1 MSVRK
6 LQKHIVMPSALI
18 QHFRVPDLNNEC
30 VGRCENA
37 LLECILACEDDVEC
51 LSECIRLET
60 ECTNGES
67 DSSLLY

>member
-6 LQKHIVMPSALI
+6 LQKHIVMASALI

-30 VGRCENA
+30 VSRCENA

-60 ECTNGES
+60 ECTNGKS
-67 DSSLLY
+67 DSSFLY